1 MIGVAILGAGDI
13 ANIHIEAYQQFKK
26 RCRIV
31 ALADIFTEKA
41 QEKKEKYGLDCDVVG
56 DYKELLGR
64 EDIQLVSVCLPPSM
78 HCETSVAFL
87 ERGIHVLC
95 EKPMAP
101 CLEECDRMLTAAKA
115 GNAKFSIVAQN
126 RFKQDIM
133 KTKTMLDRKALGDVY
148 FVQANS
154 TWWRGD
160 NYYDLWWRGTW
171 EKEGGGCTFIH
182 AVHHIDLLLW
192 LMGDVQELSALVA
205 NQNHHNSEVEDV
217 SVSTI
222 RFRSGAV
229 GVMTANLLHHGEEQ
243 RFIIDAE
250 KGTIEIPH
258 KISVSRQQQNGYPED
273 DVEACEALQ
282 EVFRDIEDLKYTDHC
297 GQIENMLTAIEQNT
311 QPLISGEE
319 GRKTLEFISA
329 VYQAAF
335 TGQTVTFP
343 MTSADLFYTK
353 KGILSKVTKFHEKT
367 KSVSNYADT
376 GIKVGGTL

>member
-13 ANIHIEAYQQFKK
+13 ANIHIEAYQQFGQ
-26 RCRIV
+26 RCHIV

-56 DYKELLGR
+56 DYRELLER
-64 EDIQLVSVCLPPSM
+64 DDIQLVSVCLPPSM

-101 CLEECDRMLTAAKA
+101 CLEECDRMLAAAKA
-115 GNAKFSIVAQN
+115 GQAKLSIVAQN

-133 KTKTMLDRKALGDVY
+133 KTKALLDQKALGDVY

-192 LMGDVQELSALVA
+192 LMGDVKELSALVS

-217 SVSTI
+217 SISTI

-258 KISVSRQQQNGYPED
+258 KLSVSRQQQNGYPED
-273 DVEACEALQ
+273 DVEAREALQ
-282 EVFRDIEDLKYTDHC
+282 EAFRRIDDLKYTDHC
-297 GQIENMLTAIEQNT
+297 GQIENMLTAIEQDT
-311 QPLISGEE
+311 DPLISGEE

-329 VYQAAF
+329 VYQSAF
-335 TGQTVTFP
+335 TGQTVKFP
-343 MTSADLFYTK
+343 MTSEDLFYTK
-353 KGILSKVTKFHEKT
+353 EGILSKAVKFHEKT

>member
-1 MIGVAILGAGDI
+1 MLGIAILGAGDI
-13 ANIHIEAYQQFKK
+13 ANVHIEAYQQFGE

-31 ALADIFTEKA
+31 ALADIFTDKA
-41 QEKKEKYGLDCDVVG
+41 QEKKEKYGLDCEVVG
-56 DYKELLGR
+56 DYRELLDR
-64 EDIQLVSVCLPPSM
+64 DDIQLVSICLPPSM

-87 ERGIHVLC
+87 EKGIHVLC
-95 EKPMAP
+95 EKPMAL
-101 CLEECDRMLTAAKA
+101 CLEECDRMIAAAKA
-115 GNAKFSIVAQN
+115 GNSKFSIVAQN

-133 KTKTMLDRKALGDVY
+133 KTKKMLEQNILGSPY

-192 LMGDVQELSALVA
+192 LMGDVDEISSLVA

-217 SVSTI
+217 SITTI
-222 RFRSGAV
+222 RFKNGAV

-258 KISVSRQQQNGYPED
+258 KISANRQQHNGYPED
-273 DVEACEALQ
+273 DTEVCEELKKAYSQ
-282 EVFRDIEDLKYTDHC
+282 IGDLKYIEHC
-297 GQIENMLTAIEQNT
+297 GQIENMISAIEQGT
-311 QPLISGEE
+311 EPLISGED
-319 GRKTLEFISA
+319 GRKTLEFISG
-329 VYQAAF
+329 VYQSAF
-335 TGQTVTFP
+335 TGQKVKFP
-343 MTSADLFYTK
+343 MTSTDLFYTRE
-353 KGILSKVTKFHEKT
+353 GILSKATKFHEKT

-376 GIKVGGTL
+376 GIKVGGSL